1 MSQLYFWL
9 TIALT
14 TITLMNCSRT
24 AISNQTEDNNTYFNF
39 NGVIKVRKYHGLKLC
54 GQALTEA
61 MSAACYSHSHGY
73 NKRSAYLYNKFSKYN
88 MTEGLKK
95 I

>member
-14 TITLMNCSRT
+14 TLSLMNC
-24 AISNQTEDNNTYFNF
+24 NQNADNNNNAYFNF
-39 NGVIKVRKYHGLKLC
+39 NGILKVRKYYGLRLC

>member
-14 TITLMNCSRT
+14 TLSLMNC
-24 AISNQTEDNNTYFNF
+24 NQNADNNNNAYFNF
-39 NGVIKVRKYHGLKLC
+39 NGILKVRKYYGLRLC

-61 MSAACYSHSHGY
+61 MSVACDSQGY
-73 NKRSAYLYNKFSKYN
+73 NKRSAHLYNQFSRYN
-88 MTEGLKK
+88 MTTGL
-95 I
+95 IRD